1 MEYKNI
7 RISLSC
13 YQKIDRS
20 YKKFGYTSKM
30 YFIESMIDFFIEN
43 SISPNASLNL
53 NLDRSIDKMNQDF
66 IQRDNSFRKWFG
78 HLSNKKIATIIKQQE
93 DIIQQ
98 NDFIS
103 KFILDLKSNEIA
115 EKIMEDVEIKNSEV
129 DKVDHDFIEKSKT
142 IIQQKDQIISEYKNK
157 FEIILSRAKEEKT
170 TFGKNKIVIEFS
182 PLEFENFKDLV

>member
-1 MEYKNI
+1 M
-7 RISLSC
+7 
-13 YQKIDRS
+13 D
-20 YKKFGYTSKM
+20 
-30 YFIESMIDFFIEN
+30 FIESMIDFFIEN

-98 NDFIS
+98 NNFIT
-103 KFILDLKSNEIA
+103 KFILNSKSNEIA